1 MSQHKKVVAIHDL
14 SGYGRC
20 ALSVII
26 PVISATGIQV
36 VPVPTAVLSTH
47 TGGFDNIV
55 IRNLTEH
62 ITDCYN
68 HYKQLGVDFDCIYS
82 GFLSSPEQV
91 DGCLLYLEGYKDAL
105 KVVDPVLGDNGKPYK
120 TCTKELMK
128 RMRELTSKA
137 DIITPNLTEAAILLD
152 EDYPKA
158 LTEQQAKDWI
168 MRLAEKPQMAV
179 LKGVPLL
186 EDKDGDKVSL
196 INIGYD
202 KKTDEFWRVDWNHVP
217 ANYPGTGDIFCSVLT
232 SALMKGETLPEAI
245 CRASQFTELT
255 INTTFKNGTEQ
266 RTGVLFE
273 YDLGWLMEDKKM
285 TQFKKM

>member
-47 TGGFDNIV
+47 TGGFDNIA

-68 HYKQLGVDFDCIYS
+68 HYKELNVEFDCIYS

-91 DGCLLYLEGYKDAL
+91 DGCLLYLDGYKDAL

-137 DIITPNLTEAAILLD
+137 DIITPNLTEASILLD
-152 EDYPKA
+152 EDYPEG
-158 LTEQQAKDWI
+158 LSVDEAKEWLR
-168 MRLAEKPQMAV
+168 RLAEKPQMAV
-179 LKGVPLL
+179 LKGVPLIENDDIVL
-186 EDKDGDKVSL
+186 S
-196 INIGYD
+196 NIGYD
-202 KKTDEFWRVDWNHVP
+202 NKTDEFWRVDWHHIP

-232 SALMKGETLPEAI
+232 AALMKGDTLPSAI
-245 CRASQFTELT
+245 CRAAKFTELT
-255 INTTFKNGTEQ
+255 INTTYKNGTEP

-273 YDLGWLMEDKKM
+273 YDLGWLMRDEKV
-285 TQFKKM
+285 TGFKRM

>member
-26 PVISATGIQV
+26 PIISATGIQV

-47 TGGFDNIV
+47 TGGFDNIA

-68 HYKQLGVDFDCIYS
+68 HYKELQVEFDCIYS

-128 RMRELTSKA
+128 RMRELTGKA
-137 DIITPNLTEAAILLD
+137 DIITPNLTEACILLD
-152 EDYPKA
+152 EDYPKG
-158 LTEQQAKDWI
+158 LSVNEAKQWLR
-168 MRLAEKPQMAV
+168 RLADKPQMV
-179 LKGVPLL
+179 VFKGVPLIENDDIVL
-186 EDKDGDKVSL
+186 S
-196 INIGYD
+196 NIGYD
-202 KKTDEFWRVDWNHVP
+202 NKTDEFWRVDWNHIP

-232 SALMKGETLPEAI
+232 AALMKGQTLPEAI
-245 CRASQFTELT
+245 SRAAKFTEIT
-255 INTTFKNGTEQ
+255 INTTYKNGTEA

-273 YDLGWLMEDKKM
+273 YDLGWLMRDDVTTE
-285 TQFKKM
+285 FKKM